1 MTYFLPFGQSWHD
14 FVSIMEDGTTLTTAS
29 SAMEASIRSLRILVR
44 VCPKTD
50 LVDMHNDHLEGIAR
64 LATHGM
70 KPGAIDPTLV
80 GIART
85 MDEFLVRRLGT
96 EEEID

>member
-1 MTYFLPFGQSWHD
+1 
-14 FVSIMEDGTTLTTAS
+14 
-29 SAMEASIRSLRILVR
+29 
-44 VCPKTD
+44 
-50 LVDMHNDHLEGIAR
+50 MHNDHLEGIAR